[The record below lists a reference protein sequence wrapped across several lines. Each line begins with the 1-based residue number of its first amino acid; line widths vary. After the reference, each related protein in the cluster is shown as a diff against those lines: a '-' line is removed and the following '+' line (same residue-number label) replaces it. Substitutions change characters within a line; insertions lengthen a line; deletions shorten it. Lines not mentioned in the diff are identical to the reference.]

1 MVQLTL
7 HAILEE
13 LQVPRAGVLYV
24 QSSTDWLQKAG
35 FSASDTLA
43 ALIEWTRG
51 GTLVMPAYPFRVTHA
66 EYLASRPRFDVARTP
81 SAIGL
86 IPEVFR
92 RTAGVRRSLDPDFS
106 IAALG
111 ADAAD
116 IVETTAGDEDPFGE
130 TSVYARLLKRDS
142 TLLGLGVSL
151 NTNSFIHVIDS
162 RLSDRY
168 PRPAYA
174 GRFAAD
180 VVDSSG
186 AVTTV
191 WRRALVPEF
200 QQRSQPSA
208 VVSASGCDP
217 AMFYSRTVGDALF
230 FRWHLPRW
238 STWCDSHGR
247 SAVETGEWPCWLSR
261 LGDAVPA

>member
-1 MVQLTL
+1 VVRLTL
-7 HAILEE
+7 NTILEE

-35 FSASDTLA
+35 FSASDTLT
-43 ALIEWTRG
+43 ALIDWTRG
-51 GTLVMPAYPFRVTHA
+51 GTLIMPAYPFRVTHA
-66 EYLASRPRFDVARTP
+66 EYLASRPRFDVNKTP
-81 SAIGL
+81 AAIGL

-111 ADAAD
+111 ADAGD
-116 IVETTAGDEDPFGE
+116 IVETAPGDEDPFGE

-180 VVDSSG
+180 VADSSG

-200 QQRSQPSA
+200 QQRTQPSA
-208 VVSASGCDP
+208 VVAASGP
-217 AMFYSRTVGDALF
+217 ELEMFSSRTRREAMF

-238 STWCDSHGR
+238 SAWCDSHGR
-247 SAVETGEWPCWLSR
+247 SAAEAGQWPCWLSR